1 MLTTIA
7 SCFAI
12 ATLVISVLYGYVY
25 VQKKQRGIQL
35 SPRSKAV
42 FTSLIIL
49 FGTASLLITQ

>member
-1 MLTTIA
+1 MLITIA

-25 VQKKQRGIQL
+25 VQKKQQGIQL
-35 SPRSKAV
+35 SPRPKAV

-49 FGTASLLITQ
+49 FGTGRLF